1 MLTSAASGADA
12 STRATA
18 APGTDRTAGTGAPG
32 ARVAAGARTGTG
44 PGAGTAPPTA
54 LDAVRV
60 PRRRQLA
67 GLLIAVI
74 LLVLAVAASLV
85 VGSRSIPPGTVLEAL
100 LRPDLGLTDHTVVLD
115 LRVPRTA
122 IGLLAGLALG
132 LAGALMQGIT
142 RNPLADPGLL
152 GVNAGAS
159 LFVVAGIAWFGVTSA
174 LGYVW
179 FAFAGAF
186 VAAVIVYVVG
196 SLGREGATPVKLALA
211 GTALTASLTSLI
223 TIVLLSD
230 SEAFDKYRFWSAGSL
245 VARDLDSTLQLAPF
259 IAIGVLLC
267 VVAGRM
273 LNALALGDDL
283 ARGLGQ
289 NLVAARIVC
298 AVAVVLLCGSATA
311 LAGPIVFVG
320 LAVPHIARRF
330 TGPDYRWILLYS
342 AVLGPV
348 LLLAADVLGRVIAQP
363 GEIEA
368 GLVVAFL
375 GAPMLIA
382 LVRRVKLAGL

>member
-1 MLTSAASGADA
+1 MLTSAES
-12 STRATA
+12 
-18 APGTDRTAGTGAPG
+18 GTGAP
-32 ARVAAGARTGTG
+32 ARGTAVPAAGSAAANTD
-44 PGAGTAPPTA
+44 ASTAA
-54 LDAVRV
+54 SAAAAVASGSDLDAVRV

-67 GLLIAVI
+67 GLVVAVI
-74 LLVLAVAASLV
+74 LLALAVSASLV
-85 VGSRSIPPGTVLEAL
+85 VGSRSIPLGTVLDAL

-245 VARDLDSTLQLAPF
+245 VARDLDSALQLAPF
-259 IAIGVLLC
+259 IAVGVLLC
-267 VVAGRM
+267 VLAGRM

-298 AVAVVLLCGSATA
+298 AAAVVLLCGSATA

-348 LLLAADVLGRVIAQP
+348 LLLAADVLGRAIAPP

-368 GLVVAFL
+368 GLIVAFL

>member
-1 MLTSAASGADA
+1 MLTSAQ
-12 STRATA
+12 
-18 APGTDRTAGTGAPG
+18 TG
-32 ARVAAGARTGTG
+32 AAGAPTRGTG
-44 PGAGTAPPTA
+44 LPATAEPGAPVPGAG

-67 GLLIAVI
+67 GLLVAVL

-85 VGSRSIPPGTVLEAL
+85 VGSREIPLGTVLDAL
-100 LRPDLGLTDHTVVLD
+100 LRPDLTVTDHTVVLD

-179 FAFAGAF
+179 FAFAGAA
-186 VAAVIVYVVG
+186 VATVIVYLIG
-196 SLGREGATPVKLALA
+196 SLGRDGATPIKLALA
-211 GTALTASLTSLI
+211 GTALTAAFTSLI

-230 SEAFDKYRFWSAGSL
+230 GGAFDRYRFWAAGSL
-245 VARDLDSTLQLAPF
+245 VSRDLDSTLPLVPFVLA
-259 IAIGVLLC
+259 GVALA
-267 VVAGRM
+267 VAAGRM

-289 NLVAARIVC
+289 NLVTARILC
-298 AVAVVLLCGSATA
+298 GVAVVLLCGSATA
-311 LAGPIVFVG
+311 MAGPIVFVG
-320 LAVPHIARRF
+320 LAVPHLARWF
-330 TGPDYRWILLYS
+330 TGPDYRWILVFS
-342 AVLGPV
+342 ALLGPT
-348 LLLAADVLGRVIAQP
+348 LLLAADVLGRVIARP

-375 GAPMLIA
+375 GAPVLIA
-382 LVRRVKLAGL
+382 LVRRANPVGL

>member
-1 MLTSAASGADA
+1 MLTSAV
-12 STRATA
+12 
-18 APGTDRTAGTGAPG
+18 PGTSA
-32 ARVAAGARTGTG
+32 VATGT
-44 PGAGTAPPTA
+44 
-54 LDAVRV
+54 AVSPADVLRV
-60 PRRRQLA
+60 PRRRQLT
-67 GLLIAVI
+67 GLAIAVL
-74 LLVLAVAASLV
+74 LLVLAVVASLTI
-85 VGSRSIPPGTVLEAL
+85 GSRAIPLGTVVDAL

-115 LRVPRTA
+115 LRVPRTV

-186 VAAVIVYVVG
+186 TAAVIVYVIG

-211 GTALTASLTSLI
+211 GTALTASFTSLI

-230 SEAFDKYRFWSAGSL
+230 PGAFDKYRFWQAGSL
-245 VARDLDSTLQLAPF
+245 VARSLDSAAQLAPF
-259 IAIGVLLC
+259 IAAGAVLCLL
-267 VVAGRM
+267 AGRM

-289 NLVAARIVC
+289 NLVAARVVC

-311 LAGPIVFVG
+311 MAGPIVFVG

-342 AVLGPV
+342 AMLGPV
-348 LLLAADVLGRVIAQP
+348 LLLAADVLGRLLGGA

>member
-1 MLTSAASGADA
+1 MLTSAES
-12 STRATA
+12 
-18 APGTDRTAGTGAPG
+18 GTGAP
-32 ARVAAGARTGTG
+32 ARGTGVPAATAATAAAGS
-44 PGAGTAPPTA
+44 A

-67 GLLIAVI
+67 GLVIAVI
-74 LLVLAVAASLV
+74 LLALAVSASLV
-85 VGSRSIPPGTVLEAL
+85 VGSRSIPLGTVLDAL

-245 VARDLDSTLQLAPF
+245 VARDLDSALQLAPF
-259 IAIGVLLC
+259 IAVGVLLC
-267 VVAGRM
+267 VLAGRM

-342 AVLGPV
+342 AVLGPA
-348 LLLAADVLGRVIAQP
+348 LLLAADVLGRVIAPP

-368 GLVVAFL
+368 GLIVAFL